1 MKVMNGENIEKVGL
15 KTKDILSE
23 NIENIE
29 NIGKLFPN
37 VIVESERGKKIDFE
51 LLKQELSDVVIEGQ
65 KEKYQL
71 TWPGKKEAIL
81 EANTPIDKVLRPVK
95 RRSKDIC

>member
-71 TWPGKKEAIL
+71 TWPGKK
-81 EANTPIDKVLRPVK
+81 RGYF
-95 RRSKDIC
+95 RS

>member
-15 KTKDILSE
+15 KTKDILS
-23 NIENIE
+23 ENIE

-51 LLKQELSDVVIEGQ
+51 LLKQELSDVVLEGQ

-71 TWPGKKEAIL
+71 TWPGKK
-81 EANTPIDKVLRPVK
+81 RGYF
-95 RRSKDIC
+95 RS